1 MIDFITNLDKTL
13 ELRGNTPQLAN
24 ASPEPTHQMNY
35 KIVEL
40 DYKCIQLYDSGYCS
54 PPKDNW
60 EAGDFHH
67 QYLAF
72 KTGSERTIE

>member
-13 ELRGNTPQLAN
+13 ELVDNTPQLAN
-24 ASPEPTHQMNY
+24 ALPEPTYQMNY

-40 DYKCIQLYDSGYCS
+40 DYKCIQLCDSGYCFPS
-54 PPKDNW
+54 RDNW
-60 EAGDFHH
+60 EAETLCH